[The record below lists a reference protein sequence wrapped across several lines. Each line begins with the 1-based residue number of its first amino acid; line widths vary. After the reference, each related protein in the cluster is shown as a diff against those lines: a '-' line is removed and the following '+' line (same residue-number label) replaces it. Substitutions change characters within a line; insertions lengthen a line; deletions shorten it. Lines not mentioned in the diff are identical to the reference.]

1 MSKLMQHFEAVLP
14 YLTLKTTKSYFKS
27 PPIEHSD
34 HTNTLKDRVKHVALS
49 K

>member
-27 PPIEHSD
+27 PLKEHSEPPST
-34 HTNTLKDRVKHVALS
+34 HKDRVKHVALS